1 MEYKAYRYGHQDFND
16 IGFGCSYRNIQ
27 TIISAYNY
35 YYDKSI
41 EVPHI
46 KDLLKYYYENY
57 KNIIEIGNTRNL
69 WIEPY
74 QISKYLEDKLSI
86 KPRNLLYIID
96 KSDTNNMIM
105 TNINEYTQSNIF
117 TKDRFIQL
125 KDIIYE
131 HFTKSKL
138 PIVIDNGIY
147 SYCIHSMGGNSINII
162 DPHTLDDNGIL
173 YTKLLKYLQ
182 SNFWMIYIPQN
193 YNI

>member
-1 MEYKAYRYGHQDFND
+1 MEYKAYRYGNQDFND

-27 TIISAYNY
+27 TIISSYNH

-57 KNIIEIGNTRNL
+57 ENIIQMGNTRNL

-74 QISKYLEDKLSI
+74 QISKYLKDKLSI
-86 KPRNLLYIID
+86 KPLNLLYMID
-96 KSDTNNMIM
+96 KNDTNNMIN
-105 TNINEYTQSNIF
+105 TNINDYKSFNIF
-117 TKDRFIQL
+117 TKDKFIQL

-147 SYCIHSMGGNSINII
+147 SYCIHSMGHNSIHII
-162 DPHTLDDNGIL
+162 DPHTLDDKSVL

-182 SNFWMIYIPQN
+182 NNFWMIYIPQN